1 MDVPGLRIA
10 VIGGGTCDERCRR
23 LARETGREIGRHAVL
38 LCGGRGGVMAAAAE
52 GARSV
57 GGLTVGIL
65 PGAGPD
71 DSPPNRDIQ
80 LPIYTGLGQ
89 ARNQVIVLSA
99 HAVVAVCG
107 GWGTLNEIATAV
119 KHGVPVVCLESWRPE
134 RPDGAAEPLLRHAAS
149 PAEAV
154 RLAVESAGAARQ
166 AGGAAGGADG
176 EEES

>member
-1 MDVPGLRIA
+1 MELPRLRIA
-10 VIGGGTCDERCRR
+10 VIGGATCDERRRR
-23 LARETGREIGRHAVL
+23 LAFETGREIGRRAVL

-65 PGAGPD
+65 PGGGAAE
-71 DSPPNRDIQ
+71 SPPNPHIQ
-80 LPIYTGLGQ
+80 VPIYTGLGQ

-99 HAVVAVCG
+99 HAIVAVG
-107 GWGTLNEIATAV
+107 GSWGTLTEIAMAM

-134 RPDGAAEPLLRHAAS
+134 RPDGVREELLLQAAT

-154 RLAVESAGAARQ
+154 GRAIAAV
-166 AGGAAGGADG
+166 GGSEAT
-176 EEES
+176 